1 MQVLLYSL
9 FAGVSTALG
18 VIVLIFFGK
27 PKEKFLAG
35 LLGFAGGI
43 MFAISIFELLPEAV
57 ELSSMIVTVLSFIL
71 GALMMFGLDRLIPH
85 SHLSTTDH
93 LDIENPEKLKMNLS
107 LLRTGYLIFFG
118 IGLHNLPEGIAIG
131 AGFESSPEIGLYIAL
146 AITLHN
152 VPEGLAIA
160 GPLKTAGVKDFKIVL
175 FALGAGL
182 MTVVG
187 TVFSLL
193 IFNITKIF
201 VGGFLAFAAGAMI
214 YIVNDELIP
223 QSNIMHSHYA
233 NAGMIA
239 GLMIGFML
247 F

>member
-1 MQVLLYSL
+1 MGALLYS
-9 FAGVSTALG
+9 FIAGVSTALG
-18 VIVLIFFGK
+18 VVVLLIFGK
-27 PKEKFLAG
+27 PKEKFLAM

-43 MFAISIFELLPEAV
+43 MLAISVFELLPEAV
-57 ELSSMIVTVLSFIL
+57 VLSSMTISIISFIF
-71 GALMMFGLDRLIPH
+71 GALMMFGLDKLIPH

-93 LDIENPEKLKMNLS
+93 LEIENPEKIKMNLS
-107 LLRTGYLIFFG
+107 MLRTGYLIFFG

-131 AGFESSPEIGLYIAL
+131 AGFESSPEIGLYIAI

-160 GPLKTAGVKDFKIVL
+160 GPLKTAGIKNLKIII

-187 TVFSLL
+187 TFISLL
-193 IFNITKIF
+193 IFNITKVF

-223 QSNIMHSHYA
+223 QSNIIHNHFA
-233 NAGMIA
+233 NAGIII
-239 GLMIGFML
+239 GLLLGFAML
-247 F
+247 

>member
-93 LDIENPEKLKMNLS
+93 LDIENPEKLKMNFS

>member
-57 ELSSMIVTVLSFIL
+57 ELSSMLVTVLSFIL
-71 GALMMFGLDRLIPH
+71 GALMMFSLDRLIPH

-160 GPLKTAGVKDFKIVL
+160 GPLKTAGVKDYKIVL

-223 QSNIMHSHYA
+223 QSNILHSHYA

-239 GLMIGFML
+239 GLLIGFML